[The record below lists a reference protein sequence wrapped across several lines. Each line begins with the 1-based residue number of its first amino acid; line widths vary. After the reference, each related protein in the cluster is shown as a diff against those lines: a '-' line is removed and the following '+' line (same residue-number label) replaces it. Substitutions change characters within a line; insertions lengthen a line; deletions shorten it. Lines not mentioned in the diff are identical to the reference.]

1 MNISAKGK
9 QVGFDGRYLRVER
22 EDGRVMLNT
31 QLQKAADALLEDY
44 ISDKELTAFTVLDF
58 EMSGDKDA

>member
-9 QVGFDGRYLRVER
+9 RVGFDDRYLRVEL
-22 EDGRVMLNT
+22 EDGRVILT
-31 QLQKAADALLEDY
+31 AQLQKAADALLEDY
-44 ISDKELTAFTVLDF
+44 TSDKELTAFTVLDF